1 MTDIMSEIRL
11 SIIGMSCAGCVA
23 SVEDALNKVNGV
35 DKASVNFANHTANI
49 VGNASVESLIKSV
62 VDAGYDATELTSSDA
77 NQVLEKE
84 RQDFIYYQQLLR
96 KSLVAALIG
105 IPLFV
110 ASLLGILPAIE
121 GITNQLF
128 WLAVGLA
135 TLFIMYYSGAHFY
148 IGAIK
153 SFSNHSANMDT
164 LIALGTGV
172 AWFFSML
179 VVILPESLPE
189 NSQHVYFE
197 ATAII
202 IALIN
207 LGSALESKA
216 RGKTSLAIKRLIGLQ
231 PKTALVIRN
240 GKEMDLPIDQ
250 VGLSETIKVRP
261 GERIPVDGKLIDG
274 SSSIDESML
283 SGEPMPVAKNIGDEV
298 TAGTINKTGSFLFIS
313 TRIGKDTAL
322 AHIIE
327 MVRKAQASKPAIS
340 RLVDKVS
347 AIFVPTVLII
357 SVITFLI
364 WINIG
369 YSVTFALIASV
380 TVLIIA
386 CPCALGLATPISIMV
401 GVGRAAERG
410 ILIRNGEALQQAGKL
425 NVVVL
430 DKTGTITQ
438 GKPSVT
444 NIMSLAHIS
453 DQECLS
459 FAASI
464 EASSEHPLA
473 QAIMDH
479 AQSQG
484 LNIHSCDNFDS
495 ITGQGV
501 KAEISKQ
508 LVLFGN
514 ERLMRQHGINIDKLA
529 SESKL
534 RSQEAKTPI
543 YLAVNNKAA
552 AVITVA
558 DPIKSDSIKAIK
570 QMQMSGLKVIL
581 LTGDN
586 KMTAQAV
593 AKSVNITDV
602 VSEVMPSEKAEKIKQ
617 LQSGGDIVGMV
628 GDGIND
634 APALAGADVGFAIGT
649 GTDVAIESADI
660 ALMRGSLYGVV
671 NAIYISKSTTK
682 NIKQNLFGAFVYNTL
697 GIPVAAGILFPLF
710 GILLNPMFAGAAMA
724 LSSLTVVSNA
734 NRLRHIRLG
743 GEK

>member
-35 DKASVNFANHTANI
+35 DKASVNFADHTANI

-274 SSSIDESML
+274 SSSVDESML

-347 AIFVPTVLII
+347 AIFVPAVLII

-401 GVGRAAERG
+401 GVGRAAEHG

-425 NVVVL
+425 DIIVL

-484 LNIHSCDNFDS
+484 LSINPCDNFDS

-501 KAEISKQ
+501 KAEINKQ

-634 APALAGADVGFAIGT
+634 APALAIADVGFAIGT

-660 ALMRGSLYGVV
+660 ALMQGSLYGVAD
-671 NAIYISKSTTK
+671 AINISKATTK
-682 NIKQNLFGAFVYNTL
+682 NIKQNLFGAFFYNIL
-697 GIPVAAGILFPLF
+697 GIPIAAGILYPFF
-710 GILLNPMFAGAAMA
+710 GLLLNPMIAGAAMA
-724 LSSLTVVSNA
+724 MSSLTVVSNA
-734 NRLRHIRLG
+734 NRLRYIKLAG
-743 GEK
+743 DK

>member
-121 GITNQLF
+121 SITNQLF

-274 SSSIDESML
+274 SSSVDESML

>member
-1 MTDIMSEIRL
+1 MSEIRL
-11 SIIGMSCAGCVA
+11 SITGMSCAGCVS
-23 SVEDALNKVNGV
+23 SVEDALNNVDGV
-35 DKASVNFANHTANI
+35 DEASVNFADHTASVTGSAI
-49 VGNASVESLIKSV
+49 VEVLIKAV
-62 VDAGYDATELTSSDA
+62 VDAGYGATELVSSGADEVA
-77 NQVLEKE
+77 EKQQ
-84 RQDFIYYQQLLR
+84 QDFLHYQQLIK
-96 KSLVAALIG
+96 KSWVAALVG

-121 GITNQLF
+121 STIDQIF
-128 WLAVGLA
+128 WLAVGIV
-135 TLFIMYYSGAHFY
+135 TLIIMYYSGAHFY
-148 IGAIK
+148 IGAVK
-153 SFSNHSANMDT
+153 SFFNHNANMDT

-172 AWFFSML
+172 AWLFSML
-179 VVILPESLPE
+179 VVVFVDYFPKE
-189 NSQHVYFE
+189 SQHVYFE

-202 IALIN
+202 ISLIN

-216 RGKTSLAIKRLIGLQ
+216 RGKTSQAIKRLIGLQ

-240 GKEMDLPIDQ
+240 GQELSIPIEQ
-250 VGLSETIKVRP
+250 VGLSETIKVHP

-274 SSSIDESML
+274 SSSVDESML
-283 SGEPMPVAKNIGDEV
+283 TGEPMPVQKTKGDEV
-298 TAGTINKTGSFLFIS
+298 TTGTINKTGSFLFVS

-327 MVRKAQASKPAIS
+327 MVRRAQASKPAIG

-347 AIFVPTVLII
+347 AVFVPIVLIVA
-357 SVITFLI
+357 VITFLI
-364 WINIG
+364 WFNIG
-369 YSVTFALIASV
+369 YGITFALIASV

-401 GVGRAAERG
+401 GVGKAAEHG

-425 NVVVL
+425 DVVVL

-444 NIMSLAHIS
+444 NILSLSHVS

-459 FAASI
+459 LAASI
-464 EASSEHPLA
+464 ESSSEHPLA
-473 QAIMDH
+473 QAIIEEANSNNLVIKSYED
-479 AQSQG
+479 
-484 LNIHSCDNFDS
+484 FDS
-495 ITGQGV
+495 ITGKGV
-501 KAEISKQ
+501 KAKIDKQ

-514 ERLMRQHGINIDKLA
+514 DRLMRQYSVDISELKE
-529 SESKL
+529 ESKI

-543 YLAVNNKAA
+543 YLAIDGKAA
-552 AVITVA
+552 AVITIA
-558 DPIKSDSIKAIK
+558 DPIKEDSVEAVK
-570 QMQMSGLKVIL
+570 QMQKSGLRVVL

-586 KMTAQAV
+586 SVTAKAV
-593 AKSVNITDV
+593 AKSVNIIDIV
-602 VSEVMPSEKAEKIKQ
+602 ADVMPDEKAEKIKQ
-617 LQSGGDIVGMV
+617 LQSDGYKVGMV

-671 NAIYISKSTTK
+671 NAIHISKSTTK

-734 NRLRHIRLG
+734 NRLRNIRLG